1 MLKQYSSQIL
11 LVNHLSCLRQA
22 EIKSMKKI
30 IMTVLLVLNAVATAN
45 AVEGNA
51 EAGKGKAAMCAACH
65 GADGNSLVPM
75 YPKLAGLSASYLA
88 KQLAEFKLGLTS
100 GGKSG
105 RANAIMGGMSMA
117 LSEQDMADIS
127 AFYASQQSTDGDGTA
142 NAAGTKLYLGG
153 NAEME
158 VTACVACHGING
170 KGIPSAGFPALAGQ
184 NAQYLKIQLEAFR
197 NGSRNNDLNGM
208 MQGVA
213 ANLTDEEIT
222 ALSQYSSSLK

>member
-1 MLKQYSSQIL
+1 
-11 LVNHLSCLRQA
+11 
-22 EIKSMKKI
+22 
-30 IMTVLLVLNAVATAN
+30 
-45 AVEGNA
+45 
-51 EAGKGKAAMCAACH
+51 MCAACH

-75 YPKLAGLSASYLA
+75 YPKLAGQSASYLV
-88 KQLAEFKLGLTS
+88 KQLVEFKQGMTS

-105 RANAIMGGMSMA
+105 RVDPVMGGMAMA
-117 LSEQDMADIS
+117 LSEQDMADVA
-127 AFYASQQSTDGDGTA
+127 AFYASQEIT
-142 NAAGTKLYLGG
+142 AGTGNADALGKKLYLGG

-170 KGIPSAGFPALAGQ
+170 KGMPSAGFPALASQ
-184 NAQYLKIQLEAFR
+184 NAEYLKIQLEKFR

-222 ALSQYSSSLK
+222 ALSQYMSSLK

>member
-1 MLKQYSSQIL
+1 MKKFIITIL
-11 LVNHLSCLRQA
+11 LGLSA
-22 EIKSMKKI
+22 I
-30 IMTVLLVLNAVATAN
+30 ATAN
-45 AVEGNA
+45 AAEGNA
-51 EAGKGKAAMCAACH
+51 EAGKNKSAMCAACH

-75 YPKLAGLSASYLA
+75 YPKLAGQSASYLV
-88 KQLAEFKLGLTS
+88 KQLVEFKQGMTS

-105 RANAIMGGMSMA
+105 RVDPVMGGMAMA
-117 LSEQDMADIS
+117 LSEQDMADVA
-127 AFYASQQSTDGDGTA
+127 AFYASQEIT
-142 NAAGTKLYLGG
+142 AGTGNADALGKKLYLGG

-170 KGIPSAGFPALAGQ
+170 KGMPSAGFPALARQ
-184 NAQYLKIQLEAFR
+184 NAEYLKIQLEKFR

-222 ALSQYSSSLK
+222 ALSQYMSSLK